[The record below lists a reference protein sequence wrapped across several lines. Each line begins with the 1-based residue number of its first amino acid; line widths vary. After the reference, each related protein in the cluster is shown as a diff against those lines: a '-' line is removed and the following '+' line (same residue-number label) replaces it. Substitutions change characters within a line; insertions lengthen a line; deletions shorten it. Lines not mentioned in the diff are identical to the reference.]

1 VHFCSVDLVDSPM
14 RVARYQ
20 LSTKTLNANG
30 TVVFDP
36 NVRLP
41 LWDNAEDLR
50 QTIHT
55 FLPLAH
61 IVKVSD
67 EELEFLTGIHDET
80 EAIQSLFTG
89 QVTVVIYTKREDG
102 AAVYLKNGLNNY
114 HRGSTVTPVDRHGEG
129 DALH

>member
-1 VHFCSVDLVDSPM
+1 M
-14 RVARYQ
+14 REAHYQ
-20 LSTKTLNANG
+20 LITKTLNSNG

-67 EELEFLTGIHDET
+67 EELENL
-80 EAIQSLFTG
+80 L
-89 QVTVVIYTKREDG
+89 QVFMMKMKPFNH
-102 AAVYLKNGLNNY
+102 YLQVML
-114 HRGSTVTPVDRHGEG
+114 
-129 DALH
+129 L